1 MLGVIRDGSGQ
12 HTPPLPAPVLLQ
24 HSYRPGVMVLIMA
37 RTKEGGGGGRG
48 FYTRFENHSR
58 VAVYCIVYKRRCG
71 GFMCL
76 ALSRV

>member
-37 RTKEGGGGGRG
+37 RTKEGGGGV
-48 FYTRFENHSR
+48 FTLDSKTTAELLYS
-58 VAVYCIVYKRRCG
+58 V
-71 GFMCL
+71 
-76 ALSRV
+76 